1 MITVAVYAAIK
12 VDNNSYNFKDVVT
25 MLGCKGN
32 SNYAEEMYRKHRYL
46 YKAHRGMLYGAEYT
60 SEESCLDCSNIIP
73 LSFVMSGCL
82 NLGKL

>member
-1 MITVAVYAAIK
+1 MITVPINTAIK

-32 SNYAEEMYRKHRYL
+32 SNYAEEMYRKLRYL
-46 YKAHRGMLYGAEYT
+46 YKAHRGMLYGSMHPDETY
-60 SEESCLDCSNIIP
+60 LDCSDIIP
-73 LSFVMSGCL
+73 LSFVMNGCI